1 MLMIRIMVR
10 NRRED
15 VEEKTREKKT
25 ISVVSSSSESNQLVG
40 VVMKCLVL
48 I

>member
-25 ISVVSSSSESNQLVG
+25 ISVVSSSSEANQLVG
-40 VVMKCLVL
+40 VVMKC
-48 I
+48 